1 VITRTPLIAAGAVL
15 LAVGLVG
22 CSSDDSDDAATATT
36 TAAATSTSTS
46 ADATTS
52 GSAAAANTPS
62 AEALNATL
70 TTFFDPAVPAN
81 EKAALVDDGEKQAAV
96 LEQFNG
102 VLQGYQLTAEVGE
115 VTPVDEDT
123 VKTSTTIAGP
133 HGGAPT
139 TVVFEEENGAWVIS
153 TESVCTILGMG
164 RLTCAQ

>member
-1 VITRTPLIAAGAVL
+1 MITRTPLIAAGAVA

-22 CSSDDSDDAATATT
+22 CSSDDSDDTATATT
-36 TAAATSTSTS
+36 TAAAAATTS
-46 ADATTS
+46 ADTTAS
-52 GSAAAANTPS
+52 GAASAANAPS
-62 AEALNATL
+62 AETLNATL
-70 TTFFDPAVPAN
+70 TTFFDPAVPAA
-81 EKAALVDDGEKQAAV
+81 EKVALVDDGEKQAAV

-102 VLQGYQLTAEVGE
+102 VLQGYQLTAQVTE

-153 TESVCTILGMG
+153 TESVCTLLGMG
-164 RLTCAQ
+164 RLTCVQ